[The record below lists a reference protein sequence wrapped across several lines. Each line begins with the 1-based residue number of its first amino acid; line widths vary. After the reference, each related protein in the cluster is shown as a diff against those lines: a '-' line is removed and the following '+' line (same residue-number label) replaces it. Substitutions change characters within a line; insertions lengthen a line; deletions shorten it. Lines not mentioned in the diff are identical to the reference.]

1 MKILIYT
8 RGFAPQIGGTET
20 HVMLLAQGLAEFAAA
35 PGKAIDVT
43 VVTRTPAGAA
53 EDAALPFRVVRRPGP
68 AALLRLMREADIVH
82 LAGPAF
88 LPLLLGLLM
97 RKRVALEHHS
107 FQVACPNGLL
117 VYEPT
122 ATPCPGHFMARRHR
136 ECLRCNAKE
145 GKLQSLKM
153 WLSTFPRRWMA
164 KRVAAN
170 IMPTDWLE
178 TILQLPKAAT
188 IHHGLALGSGDI
200 ATTESAGAPAFAFVG
215 RLVPS
220 KGTEILLRAGAQLKR
235 MGREFRL
242 KIIGDGPAREKL
254 EALARELGLDDSA
267 SFLGF
272 LSTEQR
278 EKNLTGATTV
288 VMPSLGGE
296 VFGLVAAENM
306 AQGRLLIVSEIGAL
320 QEVIGDTGLSFP
332 IGDAEALA
340 RCMKQVLDDPE
351 ISRRLGAAAC
361 ERAQKLFRLE
371 KMVEQHVLVY
381 ERLMNPA
388 GGGRAE

>member
-1 MKILIYT
+1 
-8 RGFAPQIGGTET
+8 
-20 HVMLLAQGLAEFAAA
+20 
-35 PGKAIDVT
+35 
-43 VVTRTPAGAA
+43 
-53 EDAALPFRVVRRPGP
+53 
-68 AALLRLMREADIVH
+68 
-82 LAGPAF
+82 
-88 LPLLLGLLM
+88 
-97 RKRVALEHHS
+97 
-107 FQVACPNGLL
+107 
-117 VYEPT
+117 
-122 ATPCPGHFMARRHR
+122 MARRYG

-145 GKLQSLKM
+145 RKLLSLKM
-153 WLSTFPRRWMA
+153 WFFTFPRRWLA
-164 KRVAAN
+164 KKVAAN

-178 TILQLPKAAT
+178 TVLELPKAQT
-188 IHHGLALGSGDI
+188 IHHGLAPGLAARTGDI
-200 ATTESAGAPAFAFVG
+200 AMIEGGAAPGFAFIG

-220 KGTEILLRAGAQLKR
+220 KGTEILLRAGEQLKE
-235 MGREFRL
+235 MGRDFRL
-242 KIIGDGPAREKL
+242 KIIGDGPERQRL
-254 EALARELGLDDSA
+254 EALTRELGLDDSVF
-267 SFLGF
+267 FLGF

-388 GGGRAE
+388 GGGRAQ